1 MRSALR
7 IVPDLPIREEVPMA
21 TAIRWLGPATLVV
34 LMVLPSAFGQRPF
47 SNARE
52 VQAGV
57 NVQDKGDI
65 WTLKFEFVDPRMI
78 EVNVPGRGKKVV
90 WYMLYWVSN
99 ETKDPHFFIPEFEL
113 LTKNNTKHYDEVLPE
128 VQEAIRR
135 DEDKNNRFNFQNSV
149 TIRKT
154 EIPPSKPD
162 AVPRRAAGIAI
173 WTDVYEKA
181 RNTAGFRIFVT
192 GLSNGWAIDDDG
204 NISRKTLILEFDRR
218 GDGSKVDSSEIVFK
232 PNGYKWVYRD
242 AASAEVDL
250 KRPDSVKPPSK

>member
-1 MRSALR
+1 MAT
-7 IVPDLPIREEVPMA
+7 PIR
-21 TAIRWLGPATLVV
+21 RLTLPTLALLLVQSFV
-34 LMVLPSAFGQRPF
+34 FGQRPF

-78 EVNVPGRGKKVV
+78 EVTIPGRGKKVV
-90 WYMLYWVSN
+90 WYMLYWVTN
-99 ETKDPHFFIPEFEL
+99 ETKEAHTFIPEFEL

-135 DEDKNNRFNFQNSV
+135 DEDKNDKYNFLNSV

-154 EIPPSKPD
+154 EIPPTKPD
-162 AVPRRAAGIAI
+162 AVPRRVGGIAI
-173 WTDVYEKA
+173 WTDVFEKA
-181 RNTAGFRIFVT
+181 RNTAGFRVFVT

-204 NISRKTLILEFDRR
+204 AISRKTLMLDFDRR
-218 GDGSKVDSSEIVFK
+218 GDGSKIDSSEIQFK

-242 AASAEVDL
+242 ASSAEVDL